1 MLLVAPS
8 KHQFFSVF
16 KFASCKAILCI
27 KMLLTYLRNLLS
39 FESYDCGL
47 LSKVSCSQ

>member
-8 KHQFFSVF
+8 KHQFFSVS

-27 KMLLTYLRNLLS
+27 KMLLTYLRNLYHLKATIVG
-39 FESYDCGL
+39 Y
-47 LSKVSCSQ
+47 